1 MWDHGRLVSGEI
13 GDAER
18 RGADRALSV
27 GIMKQRHRLERLEGT
42 TYDAMDVEVSFPWP

>member
-1 MWDHGRLVSGEI
+1 MSGEI